1 MAGFFA
7 YTLLGR
13 RHEVWESIA
22 YRVMGTGNGQMT
34 RSYRLRL
41 KRIELLD
48 PRSGHQYWL
57 YSRRVGRDAELVRV
71 PAIRGEEVWDAAS
84 DLQLT
89 FPADGQW
96 SIGGGYDRE
105 LVFDSHDNY
114 CKFRWRNDLPAQ
126 WRGLDPVLDR
136 LEALRD
142 RACLHLRPVSE
153 EWESLREIIAD
164 GDRTIWNRIAKVICA
179 FRRTHGAWP
188 TILHVPE
195 TSEASL
201 KLAIGSRTYAELRK
215 RLNLVPDPELDWGRF
230 ERLVAE
236 DESGRRAEYP
246 VDTGDVFW
254 QNDEEFHFWIGITPE
269 AEAEPVAPDSVVDL
283 DQWNQLLFHDLRG
296 EYAEW

>member
-1 MAGFFA
+1 M
-7 YTLLGR
+7 
-13 RHEVWESIA
+13 WESIA

-48 PRSGHQYWL
+48 PGSGHQYWL
-57 YSRRVGRDAELVRV
+57 YSRKVGRYAELVRV
-71 PAIRGEEVWDAAS
+71 PAVRGEEVWNAAR
-84 DLQLT
+84 DLRLT
-89 FPADGQW
+89 FPAEGQW
-96 SIGGGYDRE
+96 SMGGGYERE
-105 LVFDSHDNY
+105 LVFDSHDNH
-114 CKFRWRNDLPAQ
+114 CRFRWRNDLPEQ
-126 WRGLDPVLDR
+126 WRGLESVLER

-164 GDRTIWNRIAKVICA
+164 GDRALWNRIAKTSCA
-179 FRRTHGAWP
+179 FRRLHGAWP
-188 TILHVPE
+188 TVLRVPE
-195 TSEASL
+195 MSEAEL
-201 KLAIGSRTYAELRK
+201 ALAIGSRTHAQLRQ
-215 RLNLVPDPELDWGRF
+215 RLRLVSDPDLDWSRF

-236 DESGRRAEYP
+236 DEAGNGAEYP

-254 QNDEEFHFWIGITPE
+254 QSDEEFHFWIGVTPE
-269 AEAEPVAPDSVVDL
+269 PDHESYALAEVVNV